1 MGRKDTVTKTYMEQ
15 NVVFADAF
23 NYYIFGGQQ
32 VILPEQ
38 LKELNTT
45 EIVVPYGADGAGEPE
60 QKYRDVMKSLTAMQD
75 ENAAYLLLGIENQSD
90 VHYAIPVK
98 NLVYDAM
105 HYAKQVQ
112 KAANS
117 HRRAKD
123 YKEHGKGEFLS
134 GFYKEDKLIPVIT
147 LVIFFSPEK
156 WDGPT
161 SLHEM
166 MNVKDE
172 RILSLVPDYQIHLIV
187 PAELEDEEL
196 KRFHSSLKEVLGFI
210 KYANDMEKMDGI
222 VHGDFQKLRREEID
236 VLNECVNVKLELKD
250 GEETI
255 DVCKAWED
263 MKREAARKA
272 TEEAEER
279 TLLQD
284 LRNMMEALHL
294 SAEQA
299 MTILKVPETKQSR
312 LSAKL

>member
-15 NVVFADAF
+15 NNIFADAF

-32 VILPEQ
+32 VIRPDH
-38 LKELNTT
+38 LKELDTT
-45 EIVVPYGADGAGEPE
+45 EMVVPYGSDGAGEPE

-90 VHYAIPVK
+90 VNYAMPVK
-98 NLVYDAM
+98 NLVYDVM

-112 KAANS
+112 EAANS

-123 YKEHGKGEFLS
+123 YKGRGKGEFLS
-134 GFYKEDKLIPVIT
+134 GFYKEDKLIPVVT
-147 LVIFFSPEK
+147 LVIFFSPDE

-166 MNVKDE
+166 MNVKEE
-172 RILSLVPDYQIHLIV
+172 RILSLVPDYQIHLIA
-187 PAELEDEEL
+187 PAELADEEL
-196 KRFHSSLKEVLGFI
+196 KKFHSSLREVLGFI
-210 KYANDMEKMDGI
+210 KYANDMEKMDRI

-236 VLNECVNVKLELKD
+236 VLNQCVNVKLKLPE

-263 MKREAARKA
+263 MRR
-272 TEEAEER
+272 EAEER
-279 TLLQD
+279 TLLQN
-284 LRNMMEALHL
+284 LSNMMKELNL

-299 MTILKVPETKQSR
+299 MVILKVPEAERSK